1 MMVQLLAII
10 VTLSTVVYSWP
21 DGAPCKRAVVE
32 SMNPLQ
38 AEEHAGGLQ
47 LTDPPYRI
55 DVDSK
60 CYWRNQAV
68 TLTLRGN
75 TTKEHFKGFVIQ
87 PLIYKGFKQGKRSG
101 KLVRLDDNG
110 SWRQQCFRYQDSVTN
125 AHDEDKNEVRLWW
138 KNDKDDDY
146 IVQFVATV
154 VKSQY
159 VFWVKSVLSPPLPPC
174 RLQRKFEGYVPPPVT
189 APPQTIP
196 FKLVN

>member
-68 TLTLRGN
+68 TCTILLITLTI
-75 TTKEHFKGFVIQ
+75 KFQE
-87 PLIYKGFKQGKRSG
+87 SG